1 MQIDNLSGT
10 FTVGETVTA
19 EAEDNLTLESFEALD
34 FPILLEDF
42 RQPVLRLDGEEGD
55 LITEDGEQIAQEEFV
70 SPAVFDGFELDGII
84 TEDSE
89 GNNRLV
95 HTIYENDRDEDI
107 VVITHN
113 GSDESRL
120 QLETSDTVSGVVESF
135 NINTNILTLTDVV
148 GTFDDKVTITG
159 GSSSVTARVRNA
171 EQATI
176 SSTAGTVIETEGEF
190 VGVDGQISEATKK
203 IQDSLY
209 YQDYSYVVK
218 VGEAIAD
225 WREYLKS
232 SVHPAG
238 FYLAGEVSIKS
249 QVDAKLR
256 SGRTITAGIEQ
267 DEVIEAFRVLFGEKI
282 GRRLG
287 TTTDGTSLRSSPE
300 LGIERDASFAS
311 ATRDVTLNLDL
322 TIETGDDRE
331 TSFRS
336 TNVNQGFIYAG
347 ARMDTI
353 GRFIFSAFNHVPDRL
368 MLDGTDGSSTNAGD
382 TLLMEDGGEMRR
394 EPASDTMDSDA
405 SSITR
410 INSIKLTGTGSTT
423 LDGTAN
429 QLGDFNT
436 KVGTRYAIP
445 AQIKTTR

>member
-1 MQIDNLSGT
+1 
-10 FTVGETVTA
+10 
-19 EAEDNLTLESFEALD
+19 
-34 FPILLEDF
+34 
-42 RQPVLRLDGEEGD
+42 
-55 LITEDGEQIAQEEFV
+55 
-70 SPAVFDGFELDGII
+70 
-84 TEDSE
+84 
-89 GNNRLV
+89 
-95 HTIYENDRDEDI
+95 
-107 VVITHN
+107 
-113 GSDESRL
+113 
-120 QLETSDTVSGVVESF
+120 
-135 NINTNILTLTDVV
+135 LTDVV

-171 EQATI
+171 EQATV

-238 FYLAGEVSIKS
+238 FYLAGEVTIAS

-287 TTTDGTSLRSSPE
+287 TTTDGTSLRSNPE
-300 LGIERDASFAS
+300 LGVERDVAFAS
-311 ATRDVTLNLDL
+311 TTRDVTLNLDI
-322 TIETGDDRE
+322 TIDTSDDRE
-331 TSFRS
+331 TTFR
-336 TNVNQGFIYAG
+336 TLGINQGFVYAG

-410 INSIKLTGTGSTT
+410 INSIKLTGTGNDT
-423 LDGTAN
+423 LDGAAN

>member
-1 MQIDNLSGT
+1 M
-10 FTVGETVTA
+10 
-19 EAEDNLTLESFEALD
+19 
-34 FPILLEDF
+34 
-42 RQPVLRLDGEEGD
+42 
-55 LITEDGEQIAQEEFV
+55 
-70 SPAVFDGFELDGII
+70 
-84 TEDSE
+84 
-89 GNNRLV
+89 
-95 HTIYENDRDEDI
+95 
-107 VVITHN
+107 
-113 GSDESRL
+113 
-120 QLETSDTVSGVVESF
+120 
-135 NINTNILTLTDVV
+135 
-148 GTFDDKVTITG
+148 
-159 GSSSVTARVRNA
+159 
-171 EQATI
+171 
-176 SSTAGTVIETEGEF
+176 
-190 VGVDGQISEATKK
+190 
-203 IQDSLY
+203 
-209 YQDYSYVVK
+209 
-218 VGEAIAD
+218 
-225 WREYLKS
+225 
-232 SVHPAG
+232 
-238 FYLAGEVSIKS
+238 
-249 QVDAKLR
+249 
-256 SGRTITAGIEQ
+256 
-267 DEVIEAFRVLFGEKI
+267 FGEKI

-423 LDGTAN
+423 LDGAAN
-429 QLGDFNT
+429 QLGDFKT